1 MITGASGYLGQE
13 VTHAFARAGAQLAL
27 LGHRAEKVHSV
38 LADLADSPGTWIAPS
53 TDLLDPSA
61 VSRAVSLALE
71 RFGRL
76 DVLVN
81 TVGGYRAGT
90 PVAKTP
96 PETWDAMMAMNAR
109 SAFLISR
116 AVVPAMIAQRRGRII
131 HIGSRASL
139 KGSANTAAYAASK
152 AALLRLTEALAAEV
166 ATQGITV
173 NAVLPG
179 VLDTPANRAAMPQA
193 KHDRWPP
200 PPRSLRWCCSW
211 PQTLPMSSTGRRS
224 QPTEA
229 PRDPL
234 RVV

>member
-38 LADLADSPGTWIAPS
+38 LADPVDLPGTWIAPS

-90 PVAKTP
+90 PVANTP
-96 PETWDAMMAMNAR
+96 PET
-109 SAFLISR
+109 
-116 AVVPAMIAQRRGRII
+116 
-131 HIGSRASL
+131 
-139 KGSANTAAYAASK
+139 
-152 AALLRLTEALAAEV
+152 
-166 ATQGITV
+166 
-173 NAVLPG
+173 
-179 VLDTPANRAAMPQA
+179 
-193 KHDRWPP
+193 
-200 PPRSLRWCCSW
+200 
-211 PQTLPMSSTGRRS
+211 
-224 QPTEA
+224 
-229 PRDPL
+229 
-234 RVV
+234 